1 MGGTMD
7 KSKSVLQEIA
17 TLIHIYKSM
26 ASDTI
31 LDREISEEITARYD
45 AEGGTLKASK
55 PKYGYDIN
63 KHMRSMFNKFMNKEI
78 KPYVYPWQEGDS
90 NKSVYYLLPNTHF
103 ETVQEAI
110 NKFQLEW
117 DKEVNWFIANYDR
130 LVEDAK
136 ERLGKAWK
144 EEDYEDSSVIRK
156 KFKFYVNFRNIPSV
170 ESDIRT
176 NASAKLRKQIA
187 SQVEG
192 SYRQNEKLLLDDAKE
207 NLDSSLSRV
216 IDAMKNFK
224 PKDKGGAFFKDAMF
238 DKLRLDNDRARV
250 LNDQVFQSE
259 ELAES
264 IDSVDQLL
272 GSINSVDTL
281 RDKTELGESKRK
293 QVLASAEDSK
303 SKLNQNLMSNV
314 FGGGKDE

>member
-1 MGGTMD
+1 
-7 KSKSVLQEIA
+7 
-17 TLIHIYKSM
+17 
-26 ASDTI
+26 
-31 LDREISEEITARYD
+31 
-45 AEGGTLKASK
+45 
-55 PKYGYDIN
+55 
-63 KHMRSMFNKFMNKEI
+63 MRKMFNKFMNQEI
-78 KPYVYPWQEGDS
+78 KPYVYPWQEGES

-103 ETVQEAI
+103 EQVQEAI
-110 NKFQLEW
+110 NKFQVEW
-117 DKEVNWFIANYDR
+117 DREVNHFIGSYETY
-130 LVEDAK
+130 VEGAK
-136 ERLGKAWK
+136 NTLGNAWK
-144 EEDYEDSSVIRK
+144 SEDYLEQWEIARK
-156 KFKFYVNFRNIPSV
+156 FIFQVNFREIPSV
-170 ESDIRT
+170 NSDIRT
-176 NASAKLRKQIA
+176 NASAKLRQQIA

-192 SYRQNEKLLLDDAKE
+192 SYRANEKLLLDDAKE
-207 NLDSSLSRV
+207 NLDSSLGRV

-238 DKLRLDNDRARV
+238 DKLKLDNDRARV

-303 SKLNQNLMSNV
+303 SKLNQNLMSNI